1 MYAVYYTV
9 LIPMVYLAFT
19 IFILGM
25 LWQGIRILSGFKYSL
40 THAVG
45 PEKKPKLSGAV
56 IESLFFLKILKAYP
70 IHWILLMVFHVS
82 FFLLLVGHIELIGY
96 VNFFQIVQHDVFIG
110 AGFVGILMLITLTF
124 FLFRRFHSP
133 VREGSDPANYYI
145 LILLILT
152 VLFGSQLHLAR
163 RIFGYSTLGVQDY
176 RLYLSSLITF
186 HPILPEMF
194 VEEGVGH
201 SILLVLHVFFANILL
216 MIFPSSRMMHT
227 LLAIPLARL
236 QRR

>member
-9 LIPMVYLAFT
+9 LIPMVYIAFAV
-19 IFILGM
+19 FILGM

-40 THAVG
+40 ALAVG
-45 PEKKPKLSGAV
+45 PEKKPKLTGAL
-56 IESLFFLKILKAYP
+56 IESLFFLKILKTYP
-70 IHWILLMVFHVS
+70 VHWILLMIFHVS
-82 FFLLLVGHIELIGY
+82 FLLLMAGHIELIGY
-96 VNFFQIVQHDVFIG
+96 VSFFQIVQHDVFIG
-110 AGFVGILMLITLTF
+110 AGFVGILMLTTLTF
-124 FLFRRFHSP
+124 FLFRRFHTP

-152 VLFGSQLHLAR
+152 VFFGSQLHLAR
-163 RIFGYSTLGVQDY
+163 RLFGYSTIGVPDY
-176 RLYLSSLITF
+176 RLYLTSLF
-186 HPILPEMF
+186 SLQPVLPEMI
-194 VEEGVGH
+194 VEGGVGH
-201 SILLVLHVFFANILL
+201 SILLVLHVFFANIVL